1 MKKRIF
7 FIAFAIIQIVLAIYT
22 MVNADTIT
30 QKNVEE
36 LQQTQESMPTE
47 LIQEETQQM
56 MQDMTQMVE
65 DRGAASIRVTSGIC
79 VLANIAILIISIKNT
94 ILRNKG
100 TIIVSCVLTLLLGA
114 NEIAMLLAIIGL
126 VVILAL
132 KRVNPEDFP
141 VKKQLPVLEKI
152 ETNKREVIIGIVLA
166 VAYFS
171 QFIWKDYL
179 PENEKIYYVTIIAFY
194 LIIITLSILFWKKT
208 IKRDFKALK
217 ENFGTYLKY
226 ILKNFGLM
234 FLCVLPAN
242 IIVMAMTGNVSSANQ
257 QNLEALPSW
266 FVVPLAIIYAP
277 IVEETIFRGLIHKG
291 IKNKYLFIII
301 SAISFG
307 LLHTINSEVTLFN
320 IIVGAIPYAVM
331 GGFFARIYSKTENI
345 TTSMASHF
353 IMNVLASI
361 ITLL

>member
-7 FIAFAIIQIVLAIYT
+7 FIAFAIIQIVVAIYT
-22 MVNADTIT
+22 MVNADVLT
-30 QKNVEE
+30 QTTVEE
-36 LQQTQESMPTE
+36 LSQTQESMPAE
-47 LIQEETQQM
+47 LIQEETQEM
-56 MQDMTQMVE
+56 MQDMTQMIE
-65 DRGAASIRVTSGIC
+65 DRGTASIRVTAGIC
-79 VLANIAILIISIKNT
+79 ALANIAILIISIKNT

-100 TIIVSCVLTLLLGA
+100 IVIVSCILTLLFGV
-114 NEIAMLLAIIGL
+114 NEFGMLIAIIGL
-126 VVILAL
+126 LVILAL

-141 VKKQLPVLEKI
+141 EKKELPILEKI

-171 QFIWKDYL
+171 QFIWKDFL

-226 ILKNFGLM
+226 MLKNFGLM
-234 FLCVLPAN
+234 CLCLLPAN
-242 IIVMAMTGNVSSANQ
+242 IIVMVMTGNVSSANQ

-307 LLHTINSEVTLFN
+307 LLHTINAEANLYN

-331 GGFFARIYSKTENI
+331 GAFFARIYSKTENI
-345 TTSMASHF
+345 TISMASHF